1 MRVKKGRIR
10 KKITRYLKQKRR
22 NRCQESQ
29 IERRLRQAGDIRFK
43 LATRPAFRLQSNFSF
58 SFVVIPRYVFFGL
71 PSKLLFSSRNKFS
84 VILLTRRSFTLSL
97 KSHLEDVIPLGQAT
111 LWSQLRSC
119 AHSNVL
125 VLHAALSTASR
136 AGKETW

>member
-1 MRVKKGRIR
+1 ME
-10 KKITRYLKQKRR
+10 KKITRYRKQKRR
-22 NRCQESQ
+22 NHCQESE
-29 IERRLRQAGDIRFK
+29 IERRLRQAGKIRFK
-43 LATRPAFRLQSNFSF
+43 LATRPDFGLQSNFSI
-58 SFVVIPRYVFFGL
+58 SFVAILRQVYFGL
-71 PSKLLFSSRNKFS
+71 PLKLLFPSRDKFS
-84 VILLTRRSFTLSL
+84 VILPIRRALTLPL

-119 AHSNVL
+119 AHSDVL

>member
-1 MRVKKGRIR
+1 MRVKKGRIG
-10 KKITRYLKQKRR
+10 KKITRYRKQKRR
-22 NRCQESQ
+22 NRCQESE
-29 IERRLRQAGDIRFK
+29 IERRLRQAGNIRFK
-43 LATRPAFRLQSNFSF
+43 LATRPAFRLQSNFSI

-71 PSKLLFSSRNKFS
+71 PPKHLFPSRNKFS
-84 VILLTRRSFTLSL
+84 VILSIRRSLTLPL

>member
-1 MRVKKGRIR
+1 MQVKKGRTGKNPPANES
-10 KKITRYLKQKRR
+10 KKNATVAKS
-22 NRCQESQ
+22 E
-29 IERRLRQAGDIRFK
+29 IERRLRQAGKIRFK
-43 LATRPAFRLQSNFSF
+43 LATRPDFGLQSNFSV
-58 SFVVIPRYVFFGL
+58 SFVAILRQVYFGL
-71 PSKLLFSSRNKFS
+71 PLKLLFPSRNKFS
-84 VILLTRRSFTLSL
+84 VIFPIRRSLTLPL

-119 AHSNVL
+119 AHSDVL

>member
-1 MRVKKGRIR
+1 MEKNHP
-10 KKITRYLKQKRR
+10 LPEAKRR
-22 NRCQESQ
+22 NRCQESE
-29 IERRLRQAGDIRFK
+29 IERRLRQAGKIRFK
-43 LATRPAFRLQSNFSF
+43 AATRPAFRLQSNFF
-58 SFVVIPRYVFFGL
+58 ISFVVIPRYIFFGL
-71 PSKLLFSSRNKFS
+71 SPKLLFSSRNKFS
-84 VILLTRRSFTLSL
+84 VILPTRRSFTLSL

-119 AHSNVL
+119 AQSNVL